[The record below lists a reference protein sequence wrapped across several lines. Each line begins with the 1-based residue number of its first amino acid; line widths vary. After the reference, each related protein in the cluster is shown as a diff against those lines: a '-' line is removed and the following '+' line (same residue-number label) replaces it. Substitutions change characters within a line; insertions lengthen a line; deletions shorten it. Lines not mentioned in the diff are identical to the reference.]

1 MAGFVGYCIH
11 ANGIKFPF
19 AGPQSVGTPQPSAP
33 AQPCEPVPPPP
44 MAATVSSSCR
54 QRSLRAALL
63 AVLAGQAAAVLAGQ
77 RCCRHSPA
85 S

>member
-19 AGPQSVGTPQPSAP
+19 AGPQSVGAPQSP
-33 AQPCEPVPPPP
+33 AQPCEPVPPP
-44 MAATVSSSCR
+44 TR
-54 QRSLRAALL
+54 RHREQQLQAALL